1 MVMLRLFVPRLIC
14 LLCLGIY
21 VSPAIAVEVVAPDK
35 KAELQIAV
43 APFLPAHLIVKNYQ
57 PMREFLEKKLKQ
69 PVSFITAPDYETF
82 YARTQHHD
90 YAVVITVAHAAY
102 LAQAEAGYVPM
113 LRPVNLTQPVLI
125 VSTKCNIK
133 HPLDLKGKVLAM
145 PDPLAIISMQGIEM
159 LREAGLNPDS
169 DISVKHL
176 PNHSAAVNY
185 VIAGDV
191 AAAIVSDR
199 ALMQM
204 PKTAQEKVHI
214 IHQSRNGAAP
224 GVFYLANPALPAER
238 VVLLSQTIQQFVK
251 DTPQGREFITKLG
264 YGSLVPATEQDLEHL
279 ARYGAQFKAVLKQ
292 SKD

>member
-1 MVMLRLFVPRLIC
+1 MSRRFVLRLIC
-14 LLCLGIY
+14 LLCLGVY
-21 VSPAIAVEVVAPDK
+21 VNSAISVEAVVPDK
-35 KAELQIAV
+35 KTELQIAV
-43 APFLPAHLIVKNYQ
+43 APFLPPHLIVKNYQ
-57 PMREFLEKKLKQ
+57 PMQEYLEQKLKQ
-69 PVSFITAPDYETF
+69 PVSFITAPDYATF
-82 YARTQHHD
+82 YARTQRHD

-125 VSTKCNIK
+125 VATQSNFK
-133 HPLDLKGKVLAM
+133 HPRDLKGKAVAM

-159 LREAGLNPDS
+159 LREAGLNPDT

-191 AAAIVSDR
+191 AAAFVSDR
-199 ALMQM
+199 ALLQM
-204 PKTAQEKVHI
+204 PKAAQQKVHI
-214 IHQSRNGAAP
+214 IHQSPTGAAP

-238 VVLLSQTIQQFVK
+238 VALLTQTIQAFVK
-251 DTPQGREFITKLG
+251 DTPQGIEFMSKLG
-264 YGSLVPATEQDLEHL
+264 YGGLVPATQQDLKPL
-279 ARYGAQFKAVLKQ
+279 ARYGAQFKEVLKQ